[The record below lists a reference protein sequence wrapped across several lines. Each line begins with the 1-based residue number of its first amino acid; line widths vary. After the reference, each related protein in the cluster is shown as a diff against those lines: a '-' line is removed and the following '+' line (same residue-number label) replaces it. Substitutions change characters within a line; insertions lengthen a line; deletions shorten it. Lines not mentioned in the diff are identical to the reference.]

1 MYKINKDQ
9 GKNSIS
15 QHQESAFI
23 LKSATIIQ
31 CTIKGRF
38 EESLAATFSKKPQH
52 NINM

>member
-1 MYKINKDQ
+1 MKFVVVITIL
-9 GKNSIS
+9 S
-15 QHQESAFI
+15 F

-38 EESLAATFSKKPQH
+38 EESLVATFSKKPQH

>member
-1 MYKINKDQ
+1 MVPHI
-9 GKNSIS
+9 GF
-15 QHQESAFI
+15 FI

-38 EESLAATFSKKPQH
+38 EESLVATFSKKPQH

>member
-1 MYKINKDQ
+1 MIYKN
-9 GKNSIS
+9 
-15 QHQESAFI
+15 

-38 EESLAATFSKKPQH
+38 EESLVATFSKKPQH